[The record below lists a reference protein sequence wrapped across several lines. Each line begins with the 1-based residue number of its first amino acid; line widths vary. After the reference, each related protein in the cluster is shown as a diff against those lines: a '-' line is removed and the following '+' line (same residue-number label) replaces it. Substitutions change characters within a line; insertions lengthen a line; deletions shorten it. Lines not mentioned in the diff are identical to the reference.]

1 MTEDNL
7 QLRQTATGI
16 VRRVTR
22 KTILIVSTAA
32 AISLLYQLVSESSG
46 RWWTVP
52 ASLVFGGA
60 LGLLNFRWLAITV
73 ERVYVRQGVTATG
86 ANIAGGVINILKLAA
101 IFVVLFIVIK
111 WHIVHILGL
120 LIGLSLFFLTVVWE
134 GLTVM
139 TAGMKKT

>member
-16 VRRVTR
+16 VKRVTR
-22 KTILIVSTAA
+22 KTILIVSIAVV
-32 AISLLYQLVSESSG
+32 ISLLYQLVSKSAG
-46 RWWTVP
+46 PWWAVP
-52 ASLVFGGA
+52 ASLAFGGA
-60 LGLLNFRWLAITV
+60 LGLLNFRWLAVTV

-111 WHIVHILGL
+111 WHIVNIIGL
-120 LIGLSLFFLTVVWE
+120 LVGLSLFFLTVVWE

-139 TAGMKKT
+139 TIGHR